1 MYKLIQFEM
10 KQTYTKHIYISI
22 ALIYSCV
29 FGYSQNQD
37 SIAEA
42 KIVTSIEKQIL
53 HAETALQNGK
63 VDSIFIYYNKAYKI
77 ATDNNLPK
85 WQGEAYHGIGR
96 VFFQMNKI
104 DTALTIFNKAKE
116 YRKQANDLIGL
127 NKTLTNIC
135 QIYQQKS
142 QNIDG
147 LVIAKEAIEV
157 GKKANY
163 DRGTGIA
170 YLNGGNFLFHISR
183 YEESL
188 EYYLAASKYF
198 EKAGYDAGVGMCFN
212 SIANIYMNLEKF
224 DFALEYYRKNMY
236 LQEKLGNTLEIANTC
251 LNLGSFFQDYTRKKE
266 KKQHANQDS
275 MFFYYNKALNLYKQI
290 QNPIKIIQANTNLGT
305 AYNSIKNYTKAKEYF
320 DIAYKDAL
328 SYNTIY
334 DIATIESGYG
344 LMYQELGNY
353 KEAKKYFLKA
363 FPRIKAANLGEHE
376 IMWYKNMAINA
387 DSLGEYKQA
396 ILYLNKYIDLYEDS
410 RDQESQKIIAQLT
423 MRYGSELKDQEI
435 EAAKE
440 RQVLMQE
447 KNDEMQKRL
456 YFIVVG
462 LIFIGGLL
470 ILVFYSFMQ
479 KRKANA
485 LLVSRN
491 EEIMQQKEEI
501 EVQRNQVMS
510 QKNIIEEQQH
520 NILDSIH
527 YACRIQ
533 EAILP
538 QDETI
543 EDLFHENLFVLFKPR
558 DIVSGD
564 FYWLGKKGNKKIV
577 VAADCTGHGVPGA
590 FMSMLGTAFL
600 NEIVGTSDESLTAG
614 DILNK
619 LRENIIVSLR
629 QTGKS
634 GEQKDGMD
642 IALFIYNDEDNTIDF
657 AGANNPLVII
667 RTLDSAIAIEENDR
681 LKIQDFVNETTNQNY
696 QVIQIQGD
704 KMPIGIYSEQ
714 KPFESV
720 CVQLQ
725 ANDTIYVFSDGYQDQ
740 FGGEKNKKFMVKR
753 LKQLL
758 VNINKTPIK
767 EHKQILDKELVAWIK
782 EGNTEQVDD
791 ILVIGFS
798 IQ

>member
-1 MYKLIQFEM
+1 M
-10 KQTYTKHIYISI
+10 KQTIVHYVSVILFISF
-22 ALIYSCV
+22 ASCGTL
-29 FGYSQNQD
+29 FSQDQD
-37 SIAEA
+37 SVAQS
-42 KIVTSIEKQIL
+42 KIVASIEKQIAQ
-53 HAETALQNGK
+53 AETALKNGK
-63 VDSIFIYYNKAYKI
+63 VDSIFIYYNRAFKT

-96 VFFQMNKI
+96 TFLQMNKV
-104 DTALTIFNKAKE
+104 DTALAVFSKA
-116 YRKQANDLIGL
+116 RSFRTTANDLIGL

-142 QNIDG
+142 QNIEG

-183 YEESL
+183 YEEAL

-198 EKAGYDAGVGMCFN
+198 EKAEYDAGVGMCFN
-212 SIANIYMNLEKF
+212 GIANIYMNLEKF
-224 DFALEYYRKNMY
+224 DFALEYYRKNLY

-328 SYNTIY
+328 SYNTIN

-344 LMYQELGNY
+344 LMYQEMGNY

-396 ILYLNKYIDLYEDS
+396 ILYLNKYIDLYEYS
-410 RDQESQKIIAQLT
+410 RDQESQKTINQLT

-435 EAAKE
+435 AAAKE

-447 KNDEMQKRL
+447 KNDEMQKRM
-456 YFIVVG
+456 YFIIVG

-510 QKNIIEEQQH
+510 QKNIIEEQQT

-543 EDLFHENLFVLFKPR
+543 EDLFHDNLFVLFKPR

-564 FYWLGKKGNKKIV
+564 FYWLGKKGKKKIV

-600 NEIVGTSDESLTAG
+600 NEIIGTSDESLTAG

-642 IALFIYNDEDNTIDF
+642 LALFMYNEEDNTIDF
-657 AGANNPLVII
+657 AGANNPLLII
-667 RTLDSAIAIEENDR
+667 RELSTAPALEENDR
-681 LKIQDFVNETTNQNY
+681 IKLQEFENETTHIAY
-696 QVIQIQGD
+696 QLIQIQGD

-714 KPFESV
+714 KSFESV
-720 CVQLQ
+720 CFQLLP
-725 ANDTIYVFSDGYQDQ
+725 NDSLYIFSDGYQDQ
-740 FGGEKNKKFMVKR
+740 FGGAKNKKFMVKR

-758 VNINKTPIK
+758 VNNKLKPMAEQK
-767 EHKQILDKELVAWIK
+767 SILDQELLAWIE
-782 EGNTEQVDD
+782 EGKTEQVDD
-791 ILVIGFS
+791 VLVIGF
-798 IQ
+798 QCNTQA

>member
-1 MYKLIQFEM
+1 M
-10 KQTYTKHIYISI
+10 KQTIVHYVSVILFISF
-22 ALIYSCV
+22 ASCGTL
-29 FGYSQNQD
+29 FSQDQD
-37 SIAEA
+37 SVAQS
-42 KIVTSIEKQIL
+42 KIVASIEKQIAQ
-53 HAETALQNGK
+53 AETALKNGK
-63 VDSIFIYYNKAYKI
+63 VDSIFIYYNRAFKT

-96 VFFQMNKI
+96 IFFQMNKI
-104 DTALTIFNKAKE
+104 DTALAVFIKAKKF
-116 YRKQANDLIGL
+116 RTTANDLIGL
-127 NKTLTNIC
+127 NKTLTNMC
-135 QIYQQKS
+135 QIYQHKG
-142 QNIDG
+142 QNLEG
-147 LVIAKEAIEV
+147 LALAKEAIEV
-157 GKKANY
+157 GKKAKY
-163 DRGTGIA
+163 HRGTGIA
-170 YLNGGNFLFHISR
+170 CLNGGHFSYHISR
-183 YEESL
+183 YEEAL
-188 EYYLAASKYF
+188 EYYLEASNYF
-198 EKAGYDAGVGMCFN
+198 DTAGYDAGVGMCFN

-224 DFALEYYRKNMY
+224 DFALEYYKKNLY
-236 LQEKLGNTLEIANTC
+236 LQEKLGNTAEIANTC
-251 LNLGSFFQDYTRKKE
+251 LNLGSFFQGYTRSKIQKP
-266 KKQHANQDS
+266 QANPDS
-275 MFFYYNKALNLYKQI
+275 MFYYYNKALDLFKQM
-290 QNPIKIIQANTNLGT
+290 QDPIKIIQAYTNIGT
-305 AYNSIKNYTKAKEYF
+305 GYNSIKNYSKAKQYF
-320 DIAYKDAL
+320 DIAYKDAIK
-328 SYNTIY
+328 YNTIV
-334 DIATIESGYG
+334 DIANIENGYG
-344 LMYQELGNY
+344 LMYQGQGNY

-363 FPRIKAANLGEHE
+363 FPRIKAANLREKE
-376 IMWYKNMAINA
+376 LMWYKDMADNS
-387 DSLGEYKQA
+387 DSLAEYKQA
-396 ILYLNKYIDLYEDS
+396 VIYLNKFIDLADTIRE
-410 RDQESQKIIAQLT
+410 QESQKTINQLT

-440 RQVLMQE
+440 RQMLMQE
-447 KNDEMQKRL
+447 KNDEMQKRM
-456 YFIVVG
+456 YFIIVG

-510 QKNIIEEQQH
+510 QKNIIEEQQT

-543 EDLFHENLFVLFKPR
+543 EDLFHDNLFVLFKPR

-564 FYWLGKKGNKKIV
+564 FYWLGKKGKKKIV

-600 NEIVGTSDESLTAG
+600 NEIIGTSDESLTAG

-642 IALFIYNDEDNTIDF
+642 LALFMYNEEDNSIDF
-657 AGANNPLVII
+657 AGANNPLIII
-667 RTLDSAIAIEENDR
+667 RELSAAPALEENDR
-681 LKIQDFVNETTNQNY
+681 IKLQEFENETTHIAY
-696 QVIQIQGD
+696 QLIQIQGD

-714 KPFESV
+714 KSFESV
-720 CVQLQ
+720 CFQLLP
-725 ANDTIYVFSDGYQDQ
+725 NDSLYIFSDGYQDQ
-740 FGGEKNKKFMVKR
+740 FGGAKNKKFMVKR

-758 VNINKTPIK
+758 VNNKLKPMAEQK
-767 EHKQILDKELVAWIK
+767 SILDQELLAWIE
-782 EGNTEQVDD
+782 EGKTEQVDD
-791 ILVIGFS
+791 VLVIGF
-798 IQ
+798 QCNTLA